1 MDLMGGTEKDGYNLS
16 PFTFERAGKAI
27 LGSWVASRYNLPR
40 RVALGE
46 CWNAGTPETKAA
58 RLCSNTASFVL
69 RLPGVLFVAD
79 CLYLNHFFPSL
90 ASLKLLWSQ

>member
-69 RLPGVLFVAD
+69 RLPEFCLWQTACTSTISSPVLP
-79 CLYLNHFFPSL
+79 L
-90 ASLKLLWSQ
+90 